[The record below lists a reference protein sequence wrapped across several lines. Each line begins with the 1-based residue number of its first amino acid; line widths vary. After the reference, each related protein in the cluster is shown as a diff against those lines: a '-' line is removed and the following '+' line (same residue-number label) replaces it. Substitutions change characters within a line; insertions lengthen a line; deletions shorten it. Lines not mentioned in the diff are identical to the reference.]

1 VKPRRSPLVLALA
14 AVLLASPIDA
24 ASPGAR
30 TFFMGFTPA
39 EYDATPAALE
49 DTYAFIGRHA
59 DLIAHHFVKGV
70 PWPEAHDQRPYPAAV
85 EHDLQFRQRK
95 HRLRQRVF
103 LAVSPI
109 TVAAQGLGGYWGASG
124 DMPRPGSWK
133 GKDFDDPEV
142 ITAYSN
148 FCSVMIQR
156 FRPDFMAYGVE
167 VNGLVKDAPT
177 EWPKFVKFA
186 RLVYSALKVEHP
198 GLPIFVTLQL
208 DYFWADE
215 PQQRRAIV
223 QILPYTDYL
232 AVSTFP
238 YVDGYADPHNIP
250 RDYFARLAAL
260 APAKPFAVAETGFAA
275 KEVSVLGTRIQGR
288 PDWQDAYMTF
298 LLAQSERLQAK
309 FVVWSVPRDYDQLVN
324 RLKALRV
331 PPATIELYGL
341 WKSNGLIDAEGN
353 ARKALDTWTAW
364 LNRPRGAAGR

>member
-1 VKPRRSPLVLALA
+1 MKPRRLALPLALA
-14 AVLLASPIDA
+14 VVLLITPIEA

-39 EYDATPAALE
+39 EYDTTPQALE

-70 PWPEAHDQRPYPAAV
+70 PWPEAHDQQRFPAAV
-85 EHDLQFRQRK
+85 ERDLQFRQLK
-95 HRLRQRVF
+95 RLPRQRVF
-103 LAVSPI
+103 LALSPI

-124 DMPRPGSWK
+124 NMPRPGSWNR
-133 GKDFDDPEV
+133 KDFDDPEV

-148 FCSVMIQR
+148 FCTVMIRR

-167 VNGLVKDAPT
+167 VNGLVKDAPA

-186 RLVYSALKVEHP
+186 RLVYSGLKVEHP
-198 GLPIFVTLQL
+198 NLPIFLTLQL

-215 PQQRRAIV
+215 PRQRKAIV
-223 QILPYTDYL
+223 EILPYTDYL
-232 AVSTFP
+232 AISTYP
-238 YVDGYADPHNIP
+238 YVDRYADPHHIP
-250 RDYFARLAAL
+250 SDYFARLAAI
-260 APAKPFAVAETGFAA
+260 APTKPFAVAETGFTA
-275 KEVSVLGTRIQGR
+275 KEVSVLGTRIPGR
-288 PDWQDAYMTF
+288 PDWQDAYMKF
-298 LLAQSERLQAK
+298 LLAESDRLQAR
-309 FVVWSVPRDYDQLVN
+309 FVVWFVPRDYDLLVN

-364 LNRPRGAAGR
+364 LNRRRGAAGR